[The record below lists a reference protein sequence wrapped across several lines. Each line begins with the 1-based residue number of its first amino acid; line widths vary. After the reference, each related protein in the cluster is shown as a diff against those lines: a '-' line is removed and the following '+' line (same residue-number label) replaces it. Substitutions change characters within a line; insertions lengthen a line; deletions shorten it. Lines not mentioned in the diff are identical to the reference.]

1 MTRPIHPLLALLTS
15 AALSVASLE
24 AKASTTSPVPLHLTT
39 VEQRSAGLQ
48 PRLVEWRRDFHRHP
62 ELSGQEERTA
72 RKVAEHLRSLGLE
85 VTTGVGGHGVVG
97 LLKGALPGKV
107 VALRADMDAL
117 PVVEETD
124 LPFASRVVAD
134 YMGKPTPV
142 MHACGH
148 DGHTAILMGVAELLS
163 QMRSQ
168 LKGTVKFIFQPAEE
182 GIPDSTGAREGA
194 SWGAK
199 AMIEQGVLQNPR
211 VDAIFGLHINPGL
224 PSGSIGYRS
233 GPLMAGADEIHI
245 HVEGKQAH
253 GASPWNGVDPIVVS
267 SQIILGLQTIVS
279 RQLNISQE
287 PAVISIGAIAGG
299 NRSNIVP
306 ESVKLLG
313 TLRTFDEP
321 MRNDAKQRIART
333 ANLIAESAG
342 ARAKVNFGPLNYS
355 VTTNDASLTEA
366 SLPVLNQ
373 MTGNRVSVIPK
384 RSASEDFSEYQR
396 LVPGMFFLLGAMPE
410 GKSLETV
417 APNHSPKFDFNEDA
431 MAVGVRSLSALAID
445 YLNRH

>member
-1 MTRPIHPLLALLTS
+1 MTTRLQPLFAVWLSATLCLASMETM
-15 AALSVASLE
+15 
-24 AKASTTSPVPLHLTT
+24 ASTTLSDDGLLKTI
-39 VEQRSAGLQ
+39 EQRTASMQ
-48 PRLVEWRRDFHRHP
+48 PRLIQWRRDFHQHP

-97 LLKGALPGKV
+97 LLRGSLPGKV

-117 PVVEETD
+117 PVAEETG

-134 YMGKPTPV
+134 YLGKPTPV

-148 DGHTAILMGVAELLS
+148 DGHTAILMGVAEVLS
-163 QMRSQ
+163 QMKPR

-182 GIPDSTGAREGA
+182 GVPEGA
-194 SWGAK
+194 GGKEGAPWGAK

-211 VDAIFGLHINPGL
+211 VDAIFGLHINPSL
-224 PSGSIGYRS
+224 ASGSIGYRS
-233 GPLMAGADEIHI
+233 GPIMAGADEIHI

-267 SQIILGLQTIVS
+267 SQIVLGLQTIVS

-287 PAVISIGAIAGG
+287 PAVITIGAFAGG

-306 ESVKLLG
+306 ESVKLVG
-313 TLRTFDEP
+313 TLRTFDEA
-321 MRNDAKQRIART
+321 MRNDAKQRITRT
-333 ANLIAESAG
+333 ASLIAESAG
-342 ARAKVNFGPLNYS
+342 AKAKVHFGPINYS
-355 VTTNDASLTEA
+355 VTTNDAALTE
-366 SLPVLNQ
+366 SSVPVLER
-373 MTGNRVSVIPK
+373 MASKGVSIIPK

-396 LVPGMFFLLGAMPE
+396 QVPGLFFLLGAMPE
-410 GKSLETV
+410 GNSEAI

-431 MAVGVRSLSALAID
+431 MGVGVRSLATLAID
-445 YLNRH
+445 YLERR